1 MARRSSPT
9 LTDAELRLME
19 VLWDKG
25 AATVGDVVDSL
36 PKRDGV
42 AYSTVLTTLRILE
55 KKGYLRHVKAGRAF
69 VYEPVVGRDQ
79 ARRSTIRHL
88 VSRYFEGSHGSLV
101 LNILENEDLTGEEM
115 EQLRRKI
122 RRKESS

>member
-1 MARRSSPT
+1 
-9 LTDAELRLME
+9 ME

-36 PKRDGV
+36 PKRDSV

-79 ARRSTIRHL
+79 ARRSTILHL

-101 LNILENEDLTGEEM
+101 LNILENEDLTGEEL
-115 EQLRRKI
+115 ERLRRMI
-122 RRKESS
+122 RRKESI